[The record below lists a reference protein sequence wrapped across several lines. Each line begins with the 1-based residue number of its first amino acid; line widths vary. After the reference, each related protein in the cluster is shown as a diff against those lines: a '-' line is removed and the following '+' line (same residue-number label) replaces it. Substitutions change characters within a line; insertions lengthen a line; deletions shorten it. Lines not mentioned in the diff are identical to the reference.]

1 MKKQLII
8 LFTMLAIAA
17 CSTYQG
23 LPTPVGNTSWRT
35 KTLPV
40 TPQRGEGDAE
50 AGLAYLIYGDYIG
63 SGIPYE
69 VMKKRLLNKPDVILK
84 REGLNANAQY
94 MLNVFDAP
102 NGAKVVNGNCF
113 TCHASWFEGEMVIGM
128 GNSFSD
134 YRKSLLT
141 AARVMH
147 AGMSVKYSKKSKE
160 WQAYEDFGHYFR
172 EMAPH
177 IVTNQP
183 GGNPA
188 FRLAEAC
195 MNYRNPS
202 DLTYREKP
210 NYVIPDYPIAT
221 DVPPL
226 WHVKKKNA
234 LYYTGVGR
242 GDFSKLLFQASV
254 LGIPDST
261 AARKAVTN
269 FEDVVAW
276 LQTLE
281 PPRYSQAID
290 APLAATGEALF
301 TEHCSGCH
309 GTYGAEETYPNKL
322 VSLDLVKTDPLY
334 AAYGMQS
341 GIVEWYNSSWF
352 AQSEP
357 RSWFV
362 PDTGYVAPPLDGI
375 WITAPYLHN
384 GSVPTLEDLLNSPQR
399 PVYWS
404 RTGESTNYDYEKVG
418 WRYERPEKPKGKWT
432 FDTTLPGYSNQGHY
446 FGDKLSKEER
456 KAVIEYLKTL

>member
-1 MKKQLII
+1 MKKLLIFSGLI
-8 LFTMLAIAA
+8 ALAA
-17 CSTYQG
+17 CGAYRG
-23 LPTPVGNTSWRT
+23 LPKPVSETSWRS

-40 TPQRGEGDAE
+40 TYEHAGGDAA
-50 AGLAYLIYGDYIG
+50 AGLHYLIYGDYIG
-63 SGIPYE
+63 SGLPYDL
-69 VMKKRLLNKPDVILK
+69 MKKRMLKSPDIILK
-84 REGLNANAQY
+84 REGLNANAPF
-94 MLNVFDAP
+94 MVNVFEAA
-102 NGAKVVNGNCF
+102 NGTTVVNGNCF
-113 TCHASWFEGEMVIGM
+113 TCHASNFEGEKVIGM

-147 AGMSVKYSKKSKE
+147 AGMGLKYSKKSKA

-183 GGNPA
+183 GANPA
-188 FRLAEAC
+188 FLLAEAC
-195 MNYRNPS
+195 MNHRNPV
-202 DLTYREKP
+202 DLTYQKKANFKMTE
-210 NYVIPDYPIAT
+210 YPIAS

-226 WHVKKKNA
+226 WNVKKKNA
-234 LYYTGVGR
+234 LYYNGIGR

-254 LGIPDST
+254 LGIPDSA
-261 AARKAVTN
+261 AARAAVVHFN
-269 FEDVVAW
+269 DVVAW
-276 LQTLE
+276 LHTLE
-281 PPRYSQAID
+281 
-290 APLAATGEALF
+290 APKYKQPVNQNLVAEGEVLF
-301 TEHCSGCH
+301 NEHCSKCH

-322 VSLDLVKTDPLY
+322 VSLNVVKTDPLY
-334 AAYGMQS
+334 AAYAMQS

-357 RSWFV
+357 RSWFA

-404 RTGESTNYDYEKVG
+404 RSGKSNDYDYEKVG
-418 WRYERPEKPKGKWT
+418 WRYDRPEKPKGDWT
-432 FDTTLPGYSNQGHY
+432 FDTTLPGYGNQGHY
-446 FGDKLSKEER
+446 FGDKLSADER

>member
-8 LFTMLAIAA
+8 LLAMLAIAA

-23 LPTPVGNTSWRT
+23 LPAPVGKTSWRT
-35 KTLPV
+35 KSLPA
-40 TPQRGEGDAE
+40 TAQRVEGNAE

-69 VMKKRLLNKPDVILK
+69 FMKNRMLDKPDVILK

-94 MLNVFDAP
+94 MLTVFDAP

-113 TCHASWFEGEMVIGM
+113 TCHASTFEGNIVIGM

-147 AGMSVKYSKKSKE
+147 AGMNLKYSKQSKE
-160 WQAYEDFGHYFR
+160 WEAYEDFGHYFR

-183 GGNPA
+183 GSNPA

-195 MNYRNPS
+195 MNHRNPS
-202 DLTYREKP
+202 DLTYQEKP
-210 NYVIPDYPIAT
+210 NFEMSDYTVAT

-261 AARKAVTN
+261 AARKAVNN
-269 FEDVVAW
+269 FNDVVAW
-276 LQTLE
+276 LRTLE
-281 PPRYSQAID
+281 PPRYSKAID
-290 APLAATGEALF
+290 APLAAIGEALF

-334 AAYGMQS
+334 AIYGMQS
-341 GIVEWYNSSWF
+341 GIVAWYNSSWF
-352 AQSEP
+352 GQSEP

-362 PDTGYVAPPLDGI
+362 PDSGYVAPPLDGI

-404 RTGESTNYDYEKVG
+404 RTGESAAYDYEKVG
-418 WRYERPEKPKGKWT
+418 WRYERPEKPKGDWT

-446 FGDKLSKEER
+446 FGDKLSGEER

>member
-1 MKKQLII
+1 MKKVLV
-8 LFTMLAIAA
+8 LLGMLVIAA
-17 CSTYQG
+17 CGAYKG
-23 LPTPVGNTSWRT
+23 PPNPVGNTTWRT

-40 TPQRGEGDAE
+40 TFQSGEGNAE
-50 AGLAYLIYGDYIG
+50 AGLHYLIYGDYIG
-63 SGIPYE
+63 SGIPYALI
-69 VMKKRLLNKPDVILK
+69 KKRMLKKPDAILK
-84 REGLNANAQY
+84 REGINAYAPY
-94 MLNVFDAP
+94 MLNVFEAA
-102 NGAKVVNGNCF
+102 NGATVASGNCF
-113 TCHASWFEGEMVIGM
+113 TCHASWFEGNMVIGM

-134 YRKSLLT
+134 YRKDFLT
-141 AARVMH
+141 AARVIN
-147 AGMSVKYSKKSKE
+147 AGMNVKYSKKSKE

-172 EMAPH
+172 KMAPH

-195 MNYRNPS
+195 MNYRNPV
-202 DLTYREKP
+202 DLTYQKQA
-210 NYVIPDYPIAT
+210 NYEIPDYPIAS

-234 LYYTGVGR
+234 LYYNGVGR

-254 LGIPDST
+254 LGIPDSA
-261 AARKAVTN
+261 AARKAVAH
-269 FEDVVAW
+269 FRDVVAW
-276 LQTLE
+276 VQSLE
-281 PPRYSQAID
+281 PPHYSKPID
-290 APLAATGEALF
+290 QVLAAKGEVIF
-301 TEHCSGCH
+301 MEHCSGCH
-309 GTYGAEETYPNKL
+309 GTYGATETYPNKL
-322 VSLDLVKTDPLY
+322 VSLNVVKTDPLY
-334 AAYGMQS
+334 AVNGMQS
-341 GIVEWYNSSWF
+341 GIIEWYNSSWF

-357 RSWFV
+357 RSWFE

-404 RTGESTNYDYEKVG
+404 RSGESTDYDYEKVG